1 MGGWPSLWVLIFLVS
16 MVVWGAIA
24 WFIGEKK
31 NIPANVSLFTHPRG
45 RVRW

>member
-31 NIPANVSLFTHPRG
+31 NIPVNVSLFTHPRG